1 MQIKWKIGNDLTQNM
16 KQKNRNCATQ
26 TSIEF
31 TPMHRENFCCIAK
44 ITNDGKWSKPKAK
57 QLKQQFSS
65 LLLATAFPH
74 FFFFF
79 FFVLHSYFVC
89 I

>member
-1 MQIKWKIGNDLTQNM
+1 MFTAKGIYIITITTRKQMQIKWKIGNDLTQNI

-44 ITNDGKWSKPKAK
+44 ITNVGK
-57 QLKQQFSS
+57 
-65 LLLATAFPH
+65 
-74 FFFFF
+74 
-79 FFVLHSYFVC
+79 
-89 I
+89 